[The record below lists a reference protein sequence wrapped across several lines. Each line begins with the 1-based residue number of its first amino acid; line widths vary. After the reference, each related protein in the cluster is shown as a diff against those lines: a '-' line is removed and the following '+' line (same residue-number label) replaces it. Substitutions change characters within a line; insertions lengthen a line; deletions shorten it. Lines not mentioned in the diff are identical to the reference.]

1 MYPQQHNPSCRLME
15 VIINQ
20 RSVDA
25 IPPLPPREQQKAS
38 MSLIG
43 NSVGTPSRR
52 SKTANPRRFSF
63 WRLIRRTIFIG
74 FIVVVVGAGWFF
86 LTPSG
91 NEYRY
96 MLADS
101 IITTQHRE
109 WAKYIIGEKGLK
121 QRVALYVAQFEEM
134 GVEKDT
140 HTIQTPSEG
149 AGTVDEDGY
158 KLTSIEEVDG
168 NGYHGYLLT
177 VRDPK
182 KIRLVVP
189 NKRGRGEKVSSM
201 VTRTG
206 AIAGVNAGGFSDPN
220 WRGNGFKPIG
230 LVISQGQVYYN
241 GLGSKTNVQIVG
253 IDKSGKMLAGSYSIQ
268 ELIDL
273 GISEAVSF
281 SPRIIVNGKGL
292 IPNRKQGWGVAPR
305 TVMGQRED
313 GAILFLMIDGRQ
325 PGYSI
330 GATLYDAQEIL
341 LEHGAV
347 IAANLD
353 GGSSTVLVDNHGDI
367 LNKPSSSSGE
377 RYLPTAFLVFDEP
390 ETIEVPNI
398 WAGLKPSEIDAG
410 KW

>member
-1 MYPQQHNPSCRLME
+1 MGLFSCVYKLQGYEKR
-15 VIINQ
+15 
-20 RSVDA
+20 RVDA
-25 IPPLPPREQQKAS
+25 ISSLPPRSTNRASIISSSPLESGVPARSNKQAQK
-38 MSLIG
+38 
-43 NSVGTPSRR
+43 NRSVGWKLFKIIVAT
-52 SKTANPRRFSF
+52 
-63 WRLIRRTIFIG
+63 G
-74 FIVVVVGAGWFF
+74 FIFSVIFAGWFF

-101 IITTQHRE
+101 LITTQHRE
-109 WAKYIIGEKGLK
+109 WAKYIIGKKALRE
-121 QRVALYVAQFEEM
+121 RVALYAQRFEDM
-134 GVEKDT
+134 GEERDT
-140 HTIQTPSEG
+140 HVIPIVTEPEG
-149 AGTVDEDGY
+149 NPMEEAKPEG
-158 KLTSIEEVDG
+158 LISIEEVDG
-168 NGYHGYLLT
+168 EGYHGYLLT

-201 VTRTG
+201 VKRTG

-230 LVISQGQVYYN
+230 LVISQGEIYYN
-241 GLGSKTNVQIVG
+241 GLGSKTSVQIVG
-253 IDKSGKMLAGSYSIQ
+253 IDKQGKMLAGKYSIN
-268 ELIDL
+268 ELMEL

-292 IPNRKQGWGVAPR
+292 IPNRSQGWGIAPR
-305 TVMGQRED
+305 TVMGQKED
-313 GAILFLMIDGRQ
+313 GSILFLMIDGRQ

-330 GATLYDAQEIL
+330 GATLFDAQEVL

-353 GGSSTVLVDNHGDI
+353 GGSSTVLVTENGEI
-367 LNKPSSSSGE
+367 VNKPSSSSGE
-377 RYLPTAFLVFDEP
+377 RYLPTAFLVFEDP
-390 ETIEVPNI
+390 DAVEVPNI

>member
-1 MYPQQHNPSCRLME
+1 ML
-15 VIINQ
+15 VTGFTF
-20 RSVDA
+20 A
-25 IPPLPPREQQKAS
+25 L
-38 MSLIG
+38 L
-43 NSVGTPSRR
+43 
-52 SKTANPRRFSF
+52 FS
-63 WRLIRRTIFIG
+63 
-74 FIVVVVGAGWFF
+74 GWFF

-101 IITTQHRE
+101 LITTQHRE
-109 WAKYIIGEKGLK
+109 WAKYIIGEKALK
-121 QRVALYVAQFEEM
+121 ERIALYVNQFEEM
-134 GVEKDT
+134 GEERDT
-140 HTIQTPSEG
+140 HTINGNSP
-149 AGTVDEDGY
+149 EDGLNQGESDSD

-168 NGYHGYLLT
+168 EGFHGYLLS
-177 VRDPK
+177 VKDPK

-189 NKRGRGEKVSSM
+189 NKRGRGEKVTSM
-201 VTRTG
+201 VKRTG

-230 LVISQGQVYYN
+230 LVISNGKILYN
-241 GLGSKTNVQIVG
+241 GLGDNNSVQIVG
-253 IDKSGKMLAGSYSIQ
+253 LDKNGKMLAGKYSVK
-268 ELIDL
+268 ELMEL
-273 GISEAVSF
+273 GIAEAVSF

-292 IPNRKQGWGVAPR
+292 IPNRSQGWGVAPR
-305 TVMGQRED
+305 TVMAQRED
-313 GAILFLMIDGRQ
+313 GTIMFLLIDGRQ

-353 GGSSTVLVDNHGDI
+353 GGSSTVLVTENGDI
-367 LNKPSSSSGE
+367 VNKPSSSSGE
-377 RYLPTAFLVFDEP
+377 RYLPTGFLVFEDP
-390 ETIEVPNI
+390 DAVEVPNI